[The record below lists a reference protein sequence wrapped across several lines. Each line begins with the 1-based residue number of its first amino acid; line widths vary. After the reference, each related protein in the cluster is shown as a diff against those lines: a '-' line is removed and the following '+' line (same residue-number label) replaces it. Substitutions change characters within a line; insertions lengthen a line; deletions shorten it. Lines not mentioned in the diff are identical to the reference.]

1 MLVSA
6 ISPEIKYI
14 FKESCGINM
23 DELVSSELGNIW
35 NDETTDDIGDFSLNN
50 LDMNNQTN
58 QTSAE
63 QQNIHHSMQSSES
76 KQKLKV
82 LLTLIGRG
90 IWMLLECGGGRNQ
103 PAPF

>member
-1 MLVSA
+1 
-6 ISPEIKYI
+6 
-14 FKESCGINM
+14 M

-90 IWMLLECGGGRNQ
+90 IWMLLECGGGGISPHLLDHPKTLKNQ
-103 PAPF
+103 NFSESL